1 MKKILFSLLSILV
14 LGTLLT
20 SCRPPE
26 LEGAFVEYK
35 QGRIDNALSLAKEAT
50 EKYPNNSEAWFLFG
64 EISAEKGN
72 YKDMVEAFNKSLAI
86 DNKFETKI
94 NQAREYYFQTEFN
107 KGVNNYNTYTKQED
121 RNSEKAKELLNKALQ
136 GFQNAN
142 MIKEDYKATSLIG
155 FGHILLDKKDEA
167 LKYYIRCTEIKPDT
181 SDAWIALG
189 NFYLVEQNYD
199 DAIPALEKAL
209 EIDPNNSEA
218 VSLLSQAYDLHGDKE
233 KAIALYEKA
242 MKLDPEQKAY
252 PFNLGLIYYKST
264 VNDSTLDDATKKEYL
279 KKSSEYFAKVIELD
293 PEVKEAY
300 KIKSSA
306 EIQLEDFQAALETL
320 LQASEMFPDDGEVWY
335 FLGVA
340 YGRLGQA
347 AEAKAAFAK
356 AEELG
361 YQM

>member
-1 MKKILFSLLSILV
+1 MKKIVFSLFSILLMSI
-14 LGTLLT
+14 LLT

-35 QGRIDNALSLAKEAT
+35 QGRLDNALNLAREAT
-50 EKYPNNSEAWFLFG
+50 EKYPNNSEAWFLYG
-64 EISAEKGN
+64 EIQGKKEN
-72 YKDMVEAFNKSLAI
+72 YKEMLRAFDQALAI
-86 DNKFETKI
+86 DKKYEPQIKQQKAF
-94 NQAREYYFQTEFN
+94 YFQEEFN
-107 KGVNNYNTYTKQED
+107 KGVNNYNAYTKVED
-121 RNSEKAKELLNKALQ
+121 RNSDKAKELLQKALQ

-142 MIKEDYKATSLIG
+142 MIEEDYKATSLIG
-155 FGHILLDKKDEA
+155 FGHVLLGEKDEA
-167 LKYYIRCTEIKPDT
+167 LKYYKRCTEIKPDT
-181 SDAWIALG
+181 ADAWLALG
-189 NFYLVEQNYD
+189 NYYLVEQNYEE
-199 DAIPALEKAL
+199 AIPPLEKAL
-209 EIDPNNSEA
+209 ELEPNNSEA

-242 MKLDPEQKAY
+242 MKLDPKQKAF

-264 VNDSTLDDATKKEYL
+264 VNDSLDEATKKEYL
-279 KKSSEYFAKVIELD
+279 QKARDYFAKVIEID

-306 EIQLEDFQAALETL
+306 EIQLLDFESAKETL
-320 LQASEMFPDDGEVWY
+320 LKASEKFPEDGEIWY

-347 AEAKAAFAK
+347 ADAKAAFAK

-361 YQM
+361 YKM